1 MRLPKLYKEL
11 GAILADGPRNVRV
24 CIDKSTFHH
33 NCESDGVTVLDVESI
48 EVRWVPLSDDDG
60 GIAVNSQGVERGYS
74 CVVLYGNLHTPL
86 TKRNKD
92 RYRSSV
98 DGFCAN
104 CGMGVTA
111 HEPIS
116 GKCHMGITNRSKA
129 SQSSEGGKDK

>member
-1 MRLPKLYKEL
+1 MRVSKLYKEL

-24 CIDKSTFHH
+24 CIDKSSFHH
-33 NCESDGVTVLDVESI
+33 NCETDGVTILDIESI
-48 EVRWVPLSDDDG
+48 EVKWVPLFDDDG
-60 GIAVNSQGVERGYS
+60 GTAVNSRGVERGFS
-74 CVVLYGNLHTPL
+74 CVVLYGGLHTPL
-86 TKRNKD
+86 TRRNKA

-116 GKCHMGITNRSKA
+116 GKCHMGITNRSRA
-129 SQSSEGGKDK
+129 SAASEDVKP